1 MDQLTI
7 SSRGLW
13 SIETISGNTYLLD
26 LDSRLVLREAD
37 RFATEHGTLRRDGNR
52 IRLIQLLHCEVGEH
66 MLLVVNLSVPDV
78 LCTTRVSTTVLRIE
92 SVNPHALSL

>member
-1 MDQLTI
+1 VDQLTI

-26 LDSRLVLREAD
+26 MDSRFILIKAY
-37 RFATEHGTLRRDGNR
+37 RFVTENGNLSRDGDPVQ
-52 IRLIQLLHCEVGEH
+52 LIELVHCEVGEH
-66 MLLVVNLSVPDV
+66 MLLVVNLNVPDV